1 MAAIQGALLGI
12 LAGVQLQAAPVQS
25 PGPVDHHLRKPAHA
39 QVIAPEKSD
48 EEKARERACDAA
60 QRIDLNQKRLDQEK
74 EYAKVGGMMD
84 KEKVYR
90 ASRGIV
96 EGRREL
102 TSAMS
107 DYKEITGKDYS
118 EKDIRACD
126 YFQE

>member
-48 EEKARERACDAA
+48 EEKARERVCDAA
-60 QRIDLNQKRLDQEK
+60 ARVDQNQKRLDQEK
-74 EYAKVGGMMD
+74 EYEKVGGMID

-96 EGRREL
+96 EGRREGKA
-102 TSAMS
+102 AMS
-107 DYKEITGKDYS
+107 DYKEITGKDFS
-118 EKDIRACD
+118 GSDLMKCD
-126 YFQE
+126 YFSE